1 MNKFIYAIMTVMI
14 GGVLSVGVLGENGNQ
29 NYKTQAIQKY
39 DNVENVVIN
48 KKTVNKKEN
57 NVVANMSM
65 PVIKYQK
72 NNDKYKYISEMFE
85 TQAIKFYEE
94 AKNNNK
100 DYNNYIVDI
109 DYEVMRNNK
118 NILSVYTMYNKYDDN
133 STEYHSD
140 IAYNI
145 DLRTGKILDLKD
157 LFVNNYN
164 YEKVISNEIKK
175 MINKDKES
183 DLYKKFEA
191 IDSDQIYYLE
201 ENKLIIYFRPGE
213 IAKNGVG
220 NPRFE
225 IPVSLFGENFKDEY
239 IIN

>member
-1 MNKFIYAIMTVMI
+1 MNKFIYAIMTVMV
-14 GGVLSVGVLGENGNQ
+14 GGVLGVGVLGDNGNQ
-29 NYKTQAIQKY
+29 SFKTQAIQKY

-48 KKTVNKKEN
+48 KKTVNEKEN
-57 NVVANMSM
+57 NVVANMNM
-65 PVIKYQK
+65 PVVRYEK
-72 NNDKYKYISEMFE
+72 NDDKSKDISKIFE
-85 TQAIKFYEE
+85 TQAIKFYED
-94 AKNNNK
+94 AKNNNE

-133 STEYHSD
+133 SIQYHND

-145 DLRTGKILDLKD
+145 DLRTGKVLDLKD

-164 YEKVISNEIKK
+164 YEKEISDEIKK
-175 MINKDKES
+175 MINKKKES
-183 DLYKKFEA
+183 NLYKNFEA
-191 IDSDQIYYLE
+191 IDSNQIYYLK

-213 IAKNGVG
+213 IAQNGVG

-225 IPVSLFGENFKDEY
+225 IPVSSFGENFKDEY